1 MSEVV
6 LKAESR
12 ETVKGLSTVSMRKQG
27 WIPVNFY
34 GYKIENRTMVVQEMD
49 LLKAIRSGSK
59 VIQLE
64 TADGTKDVVIKEVQR
79 HPVTWKP
86 LHADFYALAAEREI
100 VLKVPVRFEGVSFG
114 VKNMGGVL
122 IFNSRS
128 VEISCLP
135 KYIPNEIIVDVTPM
149 KIRDTVHAKDLK
161 LDNIKIVSRPD
172 QLMCRVTATRASL
185 SETGGEK
192 GGVKAAAAPAKGKK

>member
-64 TADGTKDVVIKEVQR
+64 TAEGKKEVVIKEVQR

-86 LHADFYALAAEREI
+86 LHADFYALADDREI

-122 IFNSRS
+122 ILSSRS
-128 VEISCLP
+128 IEISCLP
-135 KYIPNEIIVDVTPM
+135 KFIPNELVVDVSPL
-149 KIRDTVHAKDLK
+149 KVRDTVHAKDLK
-161 LDNIKIVSRPD
+161 LENIRVVSRGD
-172 QLMCRVTATRASL
+172 QLMCRVGATRASL
-185 SETGGEK
+185 SEAGGDK
-192 GGVKAAAAPAKGKK
+192 GVVKGKAKK